1 MPLMSTGLGGGTDF
15 EPVPAGTHI
24 ARCISVID
32 FGFQETPHGPK
43 QKVYLGFEVP
53 SVRVEWKKK
62 NDQGVEIEYEGAA
75 LIGSTYTNSVHPKSI
90 LGQHLV
96 NWRGRDFTDDEREG
110 FDLFTIVG
118 VVCMISVTHN
128 VTPSKTYANVSG
140 IMGVPP
146 GVIAPDLEAE
156 LLRYSASDP
165 STNATFSK
173 LPEWMQKKCNAAV
186 PAPQVETPP
195 ITPVTGM
202 VAPAPLPDD
211 FDDSIPF

>member
-15 EPVPAGTHI
+15 EPLPAGTHI
-24 ARCISVID
+24 ARCISVVD

-53 SVRVEWKKK
+53 GVRVEWEKDDKKH
-62 NDQGVEIEYEGAA
+62 EGAA
-75 LIGSTYTNSVHPKSI
+75 LIGSTYNNSVHPKSV

-96 NWRGRDFTDDEREG
+96 NWRGRDFTDAEREG

-118 VVCMISVTHN
+118 VPCMISVTHN
-128 VTPSKTYANVSG
+128 VKGNKTYANVSG

-146 GVIAPDLEAE
+146 GVDAPVLEAE
-156 LLRYSASDP
+156 LLRYSTNDP
-165 STNATFSK
+165 GTIETFSK

-186 PAPQVETPP
+186 PAPRENDAPMAQPP
-195 ITPVTGM
+195 
-202 VAPAPLPDD
+202 LNDD
-211 FDDSIPF
+211 FSDDIPF